1 MWPRRSGLGIF
12 SLIYVKEPALNP
24 SAPSSP
30 LTLAAARDGQPP
42 SATGGAAES
51 VGNIEPAEQGAA
63 TAPDAPTAPGMSAL
77 PPGYVPYVAPEKS
90 GIFTL
95 QLADLPLS
103 APFQWLRKGW
113 QDFMCCPK
121 SGLFYGLCFFLM
133 GHALWAVFKAAPAY
147 VLALSAGFLLMGPF
161 LSLGLYHASREIEHR
176 RRPSLRASLVAW
188 RPTKGAMALFAGVLL
203 VLEMVWGRASLI
215 VFAVT
220 FNGMPSAEDTLTQLL
235 NPENIEFLVA
245 YTLVGGFFAGLIFCI
260 SVIAIPMIMDREVD
274 AVSAGLTSIRACFQ
288 NPGVMLLWGALITL
302 CIGLSML
309 PYFLGLLVA
318 GPVVGHATWH
328 AYRAIVPHQPG

>member
-1 MWPRRSGLGIF
+1 MWCGQGPVGIVT
-12 SLIYVKEPALNP
+12 LTNIKETALNP
-24 SAPSSP
+24 IALSTP
-30 LTLAAARDGQPP
+30 LTLTSARDDEATPHLATP
-42 SATGGAAES
+42 SAPTEPS
-51 VGNIEPAEQGAA
+51 EPAADNA
-63 TAPDAPTAPGMSAL
+63 
-77 PPGYVPYVAPEKS
+77 YVPYVEPEKS
-90 GIFTL
+90 GIFSL
-95 QLADLPLS
+95 QLANLPMS
-103 APFQWLRKGW
+103 APFDWLRKGW
-113 QDFMCCPK
+113 HDYTCCPK

-161 LSLGLYHASREIEHR
+161 LSLGLYHASREIENR
-176 RRPSLRASLVAW
+176 RRPSLRASLLAW

-220 FNGMPSAEDTLTQLL
+220 FNGMPTAEDTLTQLL
-235 NPENIEFLVA
+235 NPQNIEFLVA

-260 SVIAIPMIMDREVD
+260 SAISIPMIMDREVD

-288 NPGVMLLWGALITL
+288 NPGVMLLWGALITF

-309 PYFLGLLVA
+309 PYFVGLVVV

-328 AYRAIVPHQPG
+328 AYRAIVPPEPN